1 MLLLMN
7 NQSGEKQSFY
17 RILLYWFY
25 LHHWNDLLEQMSYS
39 WSACNTTCC
48 KNIVKMYVSGQEEF
62 GKGLFLLLIF
72 PRSYFKLSII
82 HFNLHIQNS
91 YAIESN
97 SIFPPQSTKC
107 SSLDHS
113 TLYIT
118 LWLLQCQIW
127 SSLQYPNASNTIY
140 SLLGVPS
147 WK

>member
-1 MLLLMN
+1 
-7 NQSGEKQSFY
+7 
-17 RILLYWFY
+17 
-25 LHHWNDLLEQMSYS
+25 
-39 WSACNTTCC
+39 
-48 KNIVKMYVSGQEEF
+48 MYISRQEEF
-62 GKGLFLLLIF
+62 GKGLFLLLLF
-72 PRSYFKLSII
+72 PCASFKLSII

-118 LWLLQCQIW
+118 LWPLQCQIW

-140 SLLGVPS
+140 SLLREYLLGNNVNQDNFS
-147 WK
+147 SSLKVLLTGCFQSAVSQSYLSISEVLVVKRDNAT